1 MYKRVNNRTKVGNLL
16 ASLKTYQSTPTCHT
30 EWTSHLRWYLDIN
43 EIIIK
48 KKKYVQNQYK

>member
-30 EWTSHLRWYLDIN
+30 EWTTHLRWYLDIN

-48 KKKYVQNQYK
+48 KKNMYKNQYK